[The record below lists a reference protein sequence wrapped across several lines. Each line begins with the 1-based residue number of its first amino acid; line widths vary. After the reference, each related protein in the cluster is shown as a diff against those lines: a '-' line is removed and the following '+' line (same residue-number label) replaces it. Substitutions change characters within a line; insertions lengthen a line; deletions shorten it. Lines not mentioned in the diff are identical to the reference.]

1 MKIEKKLIAYSAI
14 ALMIGVASIAPLVFL
29 MSAKAEIPPDQQPQF
44 SVNVPY
50 AYIGNYW
57 DNSSETNRTTSLWA
71 WDANSNK
78 VNTVFTIALNATPNF
93 DPQTVASDAM
103 FENYQVEILSD
114 RGSIGNV
121 TFGVYANCN
130 SSEPYQNFH
139 FYRDQWFDANFTKD
153 AFVTY
158 WREDGTSI
166 TFKTG
171 AGLDWNKSLGEPET
185 LFLKV
190 RRQGWVILNNNSTTA
205 YLADPE
211 PILQIQLE
219 KFGDGFLYNNLV
231 PEDELSKIDPFLP
244 NAKADW

>member
-1 MKIEKKLIAYSAI
+1 MKIEKRLVTYCAI
-14 ALMIGVASIAPLVFL
+14 ALMIGVASIVPLLFL
-29 MSAKAEIPPDQQPQF
+29 MSTKAEIPPDEQPQF
-44 SVNVPY
+44 SVSVPY

-57 DNSSETNRTTSLWA
+57 DNSSETNRTTSLFT

-78 VNTVFTIALNATPNF
+78 VNIVFTIAFNATPNF
-93 DPQTVASDAM
+93 DPQTVASDAI

-114 RGSIGNV
+114 KGSIGNV

-153 AFVTY
+153 GFVTY

-171 AGLDWNKSLGEPET
+171 AGLDWNKSLGEPEK
-185 LFLKV
+185 LFISV

-219 KFGDGFLYNNLV
+219 KFGDGFLYNNLI
-231 PEDELSKIDPFLP
+231 PENELSQIDPFMP
-244 NAKADW
+244 HAKAGL